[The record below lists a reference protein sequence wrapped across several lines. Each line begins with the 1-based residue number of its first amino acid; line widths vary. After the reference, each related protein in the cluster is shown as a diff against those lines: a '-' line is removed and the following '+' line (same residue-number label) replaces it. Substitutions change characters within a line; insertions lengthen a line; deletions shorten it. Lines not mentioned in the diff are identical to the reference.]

1 MKIHYI
7 SDHSVLEY
15 DEVQMFLDMGHE
27 VFSNGAYLDPNGHVT
42 LPRPGLK
49 GAKSYPQYMELAR
62 TSARTD
68 LPAELIDP
76 FDVIIVMHSP
86 NVIVENWSKLRE
98 KTVIWRSIGQSVKH
112 IEDRLLPCR
121 ADGLKIVRYSPK
133 EANIPNYIGA
143 DAMIRFY
150 KDEDQYQGWTGELPQ
165 VVSFSQ
171 SLKGR
176 RQFCHYDEIFPVIEA
191 FNGTVYGPGNEDL
204 GKFNGGQVPYEKQVE
219 LMQKSRVMPY
229 GGTWPAPYT
238 LSFIEAMMTGLPVV
252 AVSKAIAHYP
262 QYEAIDFYEVDE
274 ILSQCEGIVCDTV
287 DDMLYQ
293 TQRLLND
300 PGHALN
306 ISRKQRE
313 LAVQMFGKKV
323 ISKQWEDFL
332 NEVTTNEH
340 PRQSQT

>member
-15 DEVQMFLDMGHE
+15 DEVQLLLDLGHE
-27 VFSNGAYLDPNGHVT
+27 VFSNGAYLDPAGHIT
-42 LPRPGLK
+42 LPRPGLR
-49 GAKSYPQYMELAR
+49 GAKTYPQYVELAR

-86 NVIVENWSKLRE
+86 SVVIQNWSKLRE
-98 KTVIWRSIGQSVKH
+98 KMVIWRSIGQSVPG
-112 IEDRLLPCR
+112 IEARLAPCR

-133 EANIPNYIGA
+133 EENIPGYIGS

-150 KDEDQYQGWTGELPQ
+150 KDEDVYKGWTGEIPQ
-165 VVSFSQ
+165 VVSFAQ

-176 RQFCHYDEIFPVIEA
+176 REFCHYDEIFGVISE
-191 FNGTVYGPGNEDL
+191 FNGKVYGPGNEDL
-204 GKFNGGQVPYEKQVE
+204 AQFNGGQVPYENQIAI
-219 LMQKSRVMPY
+219 MQQSRAMPY

-252 AVSKAIAHYP
+252 AISKELAHYP

-274 ILSQCEGIVCDTV
+274 ILAEIGGLVCDTQQQMIGAV
-287 DDMLYQ
+287 
-293 TQRLLND
+293 QRLLHD
-300 PGHALN
+300 PSHAAD
-306 ISRKQRE
+306 ISRKQRN
-313 LAVQMFGKKV
+313 LAIRMFGKKT
-323 ISKQWEDFL
+323 ISAQWDAFL
-332 NEVTTNEH
+332 K
-340 PRQSQT
+340 SL